1 VHGASKSV
9 IYRLKLSVLEDALL
23 NLDCALP
30 EQRLARK
37 DDGGDASTDQIGD
50 RGTSTQRDELD
61 A

>member
-1 VHGASKSV
+1 VHGAGKSV
-9 IYRLKLSVLEDALL
+9 IYRLTLSVLEDALL

-30 EQRLARK
+30 EQRPARK
-37 DDGGDASTDQIGD
+37 DDGGDASTDQVGD